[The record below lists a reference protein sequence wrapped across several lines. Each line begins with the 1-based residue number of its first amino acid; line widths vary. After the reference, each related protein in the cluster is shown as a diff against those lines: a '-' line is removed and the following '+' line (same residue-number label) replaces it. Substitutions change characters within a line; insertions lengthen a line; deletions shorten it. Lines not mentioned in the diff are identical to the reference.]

1 MCFLAWI
8 LIRGRLDYPDCSLH
22 PGINGVALS
31 PHPAFP
37 NAPDGTSVPT
47 MIGFTWDVRSD
58 LRAKWPDA
66 TDPTH
71 SDRSALLQWALD
83 GGMQEVGLLPDGGLP
98 PQSQELPTCS
108 SALLEA
114 FVLAHPTRLPESAF
128 QSRLVNWLV
137 KYGGIDVIIVGSDH
151 PANLRSIEQFIEQV
165 FRPCLEPE
173 GVTVL
178 LVGRSGDALQLDES
192 ATGRLMAIGE
202 VASLDPL
209 YAMASVVAV
218 PTVTGSGTP
227 IKVLDAF
234 ARGLCVSIPKFVDRA
249 LGLTALGFPMTDTPA
264 EFGADILTLL
274 RSPKARQ
281 DRIGLA
287 RRFAETRLSPAIY
300 DAKWAELAGLG
311 PNKQPNEPQGEAVL
325 KKAEFLPASFPTA
338 WVGSRAQ
345 ENVDAD

>member
-1 MCFLAWI
+1 MLVGAFWKHLCWP
-8 LIRGRLDYPDCSLH
+8 IRRDCQ
-22 PGINGVALS
+22 N
-31 PHPAFP
+31 
-37 NAPDGTSVPT
+37 
-47 MIGFTWDVRSD
+47 
-58 LRAKWPDA
+58 
-66 TDPTH
+66 
-71 SDRSALLQWALD
+71 
-83 GGMQEVGLLPDGGLP
+83 P
-98 PQSQELPTCS
+98 PFSHVWC
-108 SALLEA
+108 
-114 FVLAHPTRLPESAF
+114 
-128 QSRLVNWLV
+128 NWLV

-151 PANLRSIEQFIEQV
+151 PANLRSIEQFIEEV
-165 FRPCLEPE
+165 FRPYLEPE

-192 ATGRLMAIGE
+192 ATGRLLAIGE

-249 LGLTALGFPMTDTPA
+249 LGLSALGFPMTDTPA

-287 RRFAETRLSPAIY
+287 RAIPETHLSEATY
-300 DAKWAELAGLG
+300 DAKWAELAGLD
-311 PNKQPNEPQGEAVL
+311 PNKQPSEPPRRTVL
-325 KKAEFLPASFPTA
+325 KKAEFPASFPTA